1 MEEHKE
7 WIEDF
12 EKGKPLK
19 PNDHLNQPKRY

>member
-12 EKGKPLK
+12 ENGESPL
-19 PNDHLNQPKRY
+19 PNGYLNQSKRY